1 MTLGQDNDINVFG
14 NLGLRCGICINGV
27 IVIATAIFDQLCIS
41 FISGIFGCPTDNDRF
56 YESLESSMTADSLGA
71 LGIERYSIRGR
82 RCSQSRRWKIRKF
95 LNVITGS
102 QVSRPL
108 SSRQGE
114 ADFKSFMANSSTS
127 ILGSISEIDT
137 SLIGLAR
144 ERRLRNQRT

>member
-1 MTLGQDNDINVFG
+1 M
-14 NLGLRCGICINGV
+14 
-27 IVIATAIFDQLCIS
+27 
-41 FISGIFGCPTDNDRF
+41 
-56 YESLESSMTADSLGA
+56 
-71 LGIERYSIRGR
+71 
-82 RCSQSRRWKIRKF
+82 SRRWKIRKF